1 MARIRSSGSK
11 SDAFRNSPSY
21 RLMTLMKEFCSA
33 SGYYDV
39 FIPALKELSPS
50 YAEYYK
56 KLEAANE
63 KLIARYPGIQSALSG

>member
-1 MARIRSSGSK
+1 
-11 SDAFRNSPSY
+11 
-21 RLMTLMKEFCSA
+21 MTLMKEFCSA